1 MIIFSKTCVQWHI
14 TCDEVTSKVY
24 VGTMKRDTMMA
35 KWISKVLI
43 DRSQYTRRTERGMQ
57 WKDDLYIDTY
67 LPFSL
72 RLPSGFLQGCGYIKM
87 ACKSAMVSHLMHYL
101 DDYINWREQ
110 VSWSVS
116 TTRFVWKTHV
126 TSWVFWL
133 PMKNVRI
140 VSHNHIHKDQN
151 RFLSHEAKIARGQ
164 TEEDSLWAGE
174 MDWQKGQV
182 EVRTRITAGTTATHI
197 QDCKSSYVGRRGL

>member
-1 MIIFSKTCVQWHI
+1 MTSIWIPICLSACDCPQDFYKVADTLKWHVNQQWCHIWCTTWMITFTGESKL
-14 TCDEVTSKVY
+14 
-24 VGTMKRDTMMA
+24 VGMWA
-35 KWISKVLI
+35 
-43 DRSQYTRRTERGMQ
+43 Q
-57 WKDDLYIDTY
+57 
-67 LPFSL
+67 
-72 RLPSGFLQGCGYIKM
+72 QGL
-87 ACKSAMVSHLMHYL
+87 S
-101 DDYINWREQ
+101 D
-110 VSWSVS
+110 
-116 TTRFVWKTHV
+116 KTHV

-182 EVRTRITAGTTATHI
+182 EVRTRITAGTTAIHI